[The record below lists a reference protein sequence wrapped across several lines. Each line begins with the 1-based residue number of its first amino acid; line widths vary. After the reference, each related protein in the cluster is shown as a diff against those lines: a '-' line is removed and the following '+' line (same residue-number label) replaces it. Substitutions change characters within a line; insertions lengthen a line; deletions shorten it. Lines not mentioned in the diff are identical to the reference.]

1 MRVGR
6 NVRLPLWGNLDSR
19 FARIRYVK
27 LRWTVTCNG
36 RQTFL
41 FEDASE
47 EERAAAG
54 ARLQAHAAACL
65 LGAAHTHLST
75 ELGRL
80 GDLSYRITVERI
92 TAREASLL
100 IDVWYGARNWLQL
113 WLRVF
118 WFPARGWPR
127 LAHIL
132 REARMTFLQGIE
144 ALCHTDSAPA
154 AQDVLRVEAPRES
167 VRAHAGQQERGVD

>member
-6 NVRLPLWGNLDSR
+6 NV
-19 FARIRYVK
+19 RYVK

-41 FEDASE
+41 PGNTSE
-47 EERAAAG
+47 EERVAAG

-80 GDLSYRITVERI
+80 GDLSYRITAERV

-100 IDVWYGARNWLQL
+100 IDVWYGARNWSQL
-113 WLRVF
+113 GLRVF
-118 WFPARGWPR
+118 WFPVRGWPR
-127 LAHIL
+127 LTHIL
-132 REARMTFLQGIE
+132 REARMTFLQGIG

-154 AQDVLRVEAPRES
+154 AQDMLRVEPPCGS
-167 VRAHAGQQERGVD
+167 VRAHAGQRERGGD